1 MKDKVANGGG
11 SVNGEKLNFRVGPI
25 GSALPMVFFIIWAI
39 VCSMF
44 DIANEQSLIVGA
56 VIGLGLGL
64 FVCKDSL
71 DKYLKAVTVI
81 PESVLAVARA
91 GAGTNNIPRADEHRL
106 RRSRERRH

>member
-64 FVCKDSL
+64 FVYKLLNSL
-71 DKYLKAVTVI
+71 FNLKN
-81 PESVLAVARA
+81 SSLCFLF
-91 GAGTNNIPRADEHRL
+91 NFKNIH
-106 RRSRERRH
+106 